1 MQALQERIK
10 KMKKEIEFF
19 DKPKNIKIMR
29 RVFHLSL
36 VVLIALDFFI
46 SKHPQFSMEGIP
58 GFYATYG
65 FIACALIIAVSKAL
79 GLWLK
84 KKEDYY
90 D

>member
-1 MQALQERIK
+1 
-10 KMKKEIEFF
+10 
-19 DKPKNIKIMR
+19 
-29 RVFHLSL
+29 
-36 VVLIALDFFI
+36 VLIALDFFI